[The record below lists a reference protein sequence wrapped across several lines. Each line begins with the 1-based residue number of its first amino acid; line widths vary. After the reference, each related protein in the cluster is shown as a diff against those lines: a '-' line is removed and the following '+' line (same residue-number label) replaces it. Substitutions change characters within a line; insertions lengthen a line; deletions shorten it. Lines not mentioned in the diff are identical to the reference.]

1 MDPERELRNLY
12 ELCRILRYEIRTD
25 LDIKIM
31 LGGRMLERH
40 REERF
45 AQYEMIDRILEKIE
59 RQLHHMKGR

>member
-1 MDPERELRNLY
+1 MNPERELRNMY

-25 LDIKIM
+25 RDRKIM

-45 AQYEMIDRILEKIE
+45 AQYEMIVRISEIIK
-59 RQLHHMKGR
+59 RQLRHTTS